1 MKFLEPVVMWIDII
15 NEKIGIVASSLAL
28 FLVLIT
34 VTDVTL
40 RYLFHAGSVAF
51 QEMEWHLY
59 AANFIMAAAW
69 TMLRD
74 GHVRIDI
81 LYNRLNPKKKAVIDL
96 VGVLIFC
103 IPFCLIILW
112 TSWTFFTNAWIIGE
126 GSPDPGGLPAR
137 YILKATI
144 PVGFGLILF
153 QSISQAIKSVYTIF
167 GKKEI
172 LP

>member
-1 MKFLEPVVMWIDII
+1 MKFLRQVVIITDRI
-15 NEKIGIVASSLAL
+15 NEKVGMVAAFLCAV
-28 FLVLIT
+28 LVLIT

-51 QEMEWHLY
+51 QELEWHLY
-59 AANFIMAAAW
+59 AANFIMAAGW

-81 LYNRLNPKKKAVIDL
+81 LYNRLVPRKKALLDL
-96 VGVLIFC
+96 IGVVIFC
-103 IPFCLIILW
+103 IPFCLIVLW
-112 TSWTFFTNAWIIGE
+112 TSWPFFMNAWSIGE

-137 YILKATI
+137 YILKAMI
-144 PVGFGLILF
+144 PAGFGLILL
-153 QSISQAIKSVYTIF
+153 QSVSQAIKSIF
-167 GKKEI
+167 TLAEKEEQ